1 MGKIIRTRRLSDGK
15 SRPTDR
21 TKTFDKAKSMT
32 FTLLLDLDDTLLH
45 TNMDAFVP
53 AYFQKLAGHLAAY
66 VSPELL
72 MKYLMVGTRK
82 MMMSEDVTHTL
93 REVFN
98 ENFYPFLGADYEKL
112 QPIIDQFYD
121 DVFPSLQGVTRKLPG
136 SVEFIEWA
144 FNQGHRVVI
153 ATNPL
158 FPQKA
163 TYHRLRWAGLPPE
176 KYPFALISTYE
187 TFHFTKTYPAY
198 FAEVLGRLGWPDG
211 PVVMVGNDVDAD
223 LAPAAALGLATY
235 HSLDISPSAN
245 GFNATGRGRLAELRP
260 WLDQTDP
267 ATLMPS
273 YSSSASLLAI
283 LRSTPAAL
291 TGLLEPLPSDALATC
306 PAADEWSVTEI
317 LCHMRDVEREVDQP
331 RIQQILSEN
340 EPFISARMPDEWAK
354 TRSYQTQDGISAL
367 REFTFARI
375 QTLKMLQNLAPA
387 QWSRKARHAIFGPT
401 SLQELV
407 SFNAEHDRLHIQ
419 QVCKCIASCRME
431 VPSS

>member
-1 MGKIIRTRRLSDGK
+1 
-15 SRPTDR
+15 
-21 TKTFDKAKSMT
+21 MT

-53 AYFQKLAGHLAAY
+53 AYFQKLAAHLAAH

-72 MKYLMVGTRK
+72 MRYLMLGTRK

-93 REVFN
+93 REVFH
-98 ENFYPFLGADYEKL
+98 ENFYPFLGVDYETL

-121 DVFPSLQGVTRKLPG
+121 DIFPSLQSVTSPLPG

-144 FNQGHRVVI
+144 FNQGHRVVV

-198 FAEVLGRLGWPDG
+198 FAEVLGRLGWPDD

-245 GFNATGRGRLAELRP
+245 GFNATGRGRLAELRS
-260 WLDQTDP
+260 WLEQTDP
-267 ATLMPS
+267 ATLVPS
-273 YSSSASLLAI
+273 YSSSTSLLAI

-291 TGLLEPLPSDALATC
+291 TGLLEPLAAAKLSAR

-331 RIQQILSEN
+331 RIQKVLGED
-340 EPFISARMPDEWAK
+340 EPFIPAQLPDEWAK
-354 TRSYQTQDGISAL
+354 TRGYNKQDALSAL
-367 REFTFARI
+367 REFTSARL
-375 QTLKMLQNLAPA
+375 QTLDTLKELAPA

-401 SLQELV
+401 TLQELV
-407 SFNAEHDRLHIQ
+407 GFNAEHDRLHIQ
-419 QVCKCIASCRME
+419 QVWKNIHS
-431 VPSS
+431 